1 VAAKRVISIPK
12 EQNSETIE
20 AAPYEAG
27 IFYRGGP
34 NATMFGGIGPRVL
47 IDPVQFT
54 PKAGASVP
62 IVFRIGMNF
71 QGDTYPFVRSL
82 SSRFTLADRLGERAI
97 KTLDG
102 DDPAAEIKF
111 ASSGLA
117 VIVHER
123 APEQVVFAN
132 FEKFQESLTFEG
144 LEPMIEIHRSA
155 GKPLAQIREL
165 YSRCAKSLISVGNGA
180 GADKL
185 IGMPLELVAEK
196 NPYLLAGATDLPVRL
211 YAQGKPISSVLVKS
225 FNRDDP
231 KSPRLMR
238 TDAEGRAIID
248 VTLPGEYLISAVQML
263 EPKPGDDADWVSYW
277 ASLTFAK
284 R

>member
-1 VAAKRVISIPK
+1 MRTRQDWTKRGCFALAALALQCWSSSAH
-12 EQNSETIE
+12 E
-20 AAPYEAG
+20 
-27 IFYRGGP
+27 FW
-34 NATMFGGIGPRVL
+34 
-47 IDPVQFT
+47 IDPVQYT
-54 PKAGASVP
+54 PKVGASVP
-62 IVFRIGMNF
+62 IVFRIGIDF

-82 SSRFTLADRLGERAI
+82 GRRFTLTDRLGERAI

-111 ASSGLA
+111 SSPGLA
-117 VIVHER
+117 VVAHER
-123 APEQVVFAN
+123 VPEEVIFAT
-132 FEKFQESLTFEG
+132 FEKFQENLMIEG
-144 LEPMIEIHRSA
+144 LEPIIDKHRST
-155 GKPLAQIREL
+155 GRPMSNIREL

-185 IGMPLELVAEK
+185 VGMPLELVSEK
-196 NPYLLAGATDLPVRL
+196 NPYLLGGATELPIRL
-211 YAQGKPISSVLVKS
+211 YAQGKPISGVLVKS
-225 FNRDDP
+225 FNRNDP

-238 TDAEGRAIID
+238 TDAEGRVIVD
-248 VTLPGEYLISAVQML
+248 VSLAGEYLVSAVQMV